1 MPSCQKREKREKV
14 VNDMEK
20 EETTNACAVGYG
32 DNLARARDASKT
44 PWRIAT

>member
-1 MPSCQKREKREKV
+1 MRSCEKREKV
-14 VNDMEK
+14 VKDMDK

-32 DNLARARDASKT
+32 DNLARDASKT